1 MLKKA
6 ALRKI
11 QINPCDQH
19 REKVSK
25 LDEDTKA
32 LRSQNTELFAR
43 INDLKKDLTAKSS
56 LIEKIAKEKQQI
68 QRDHEATNKKLK
80 ECEVSFA
87 ELI

>member
-19 REKVSK
+19 QEKVSK
-25 LDEDTKA
+25 LDENTKA

-43 INDLKKDLTAKSS
+43 INDLKKDLTNKSS
-56 LIEKIAKEKQQI
+56 LIDKIAKEKQQI
-68 QRDHEATNKKLK
+68 QRDHEVTNKKLK
-80 ECEVSFA
+80 ECEVSLVEF
-87 ELI
+87 